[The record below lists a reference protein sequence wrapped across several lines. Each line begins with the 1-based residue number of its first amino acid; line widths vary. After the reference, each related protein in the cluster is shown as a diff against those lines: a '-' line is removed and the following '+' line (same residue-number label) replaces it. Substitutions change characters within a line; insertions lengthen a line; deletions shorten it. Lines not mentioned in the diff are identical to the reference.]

1 MIEFLRVQYRLDR
14 ITEEQLDLL
23 VEKNKIT
30 EENKMYIINKGGNSH
45 L

>member
-30 EENKMYIINKGGNSH
+30 EENKMYIMS
-45 L
+45 